1 MKDNCG
7 STLQTPAIGED
18 KVIFRWKGKGPAAVM
33 GDFNEWDAENPAPMI
48 EATPGIWELTLE
60 FPADTY
66 MEYVLLVRGKRRLDP
81 HNPDHIYN
89 GAGGFN
95 NFFYMPGAAPT
106 PYAPFGKITALGR
119 MSEHIITDRMH
130 LVNRKRRVTFYQP
143 PGEGPF
149 PLLVVYD
156 GKDYLQRGRITQ
168 IVDALAAEG
177 SIQPVALALVENAGS
192 HRFLEYACS
201 EPTVSFLLNTLIPLA
216 QKELP
221 LLDLAQNPGAYGV
234 MGGSMG
240 GLMAL
245 YTALRAP
252 RVFGKAICQA
262 GAYQIRE
269 EEFIVFDLVKY
280 LPDRPARV
288 WLDVGRY
295 DFLLETNRRMA
306 AHLRGNGFEMGYLE
320 YNGGHNYT
328 CWRNHLHLALQSC
341 FPTVS

>member
-1 MKDNCG
+1 MLNNFE
-7 STLQTPAIGED
+7 STHTTP
-18 KVIFRWKGKGPAAVM
+18 VIEADEVTFRWKGKGPAAVM
-33 GDFNEWDAENPAPMI
+33 GDFNGWNSENPAPMT
-48 EATPGIWELTLE
+48 EVSPCLWELTLQ

-66 MEYVLLVRGKRRLDP
+66 MEYVLLARGRRRLDP
-81 HNPDHIYN
+81 RNPDHIYN

-106 PYAPFGKITALGR
+106 PYAPASKITTLGKLSQH
-119 MSEHIITDRMH
+119 MLVDKAH
-130 LVNRKRRVTFYQP
+130 LFNGRRQVTFYQP

-168 IVDALAAEG
+168 IVDALAAQG
-177 SIQPVALALVENAGS
+177 FIQPVALALVENAGS
-192 HRFLEYACS
+192 HRFMEYACS
-201 EPTVSFLLNTLIPLA
+201 ELTVTFLLNTVIPLA
-216 QKELP
+216 QEELP
-221 LLDLAQNPGAYGV
+221 LLDLAQHPGAYGV

-240 GLMAL
+240 GVMAL

-252 RVFGKAICQA
+252 LVFGKAICQA

-269 EEFIVFDLVKY
+269 DEFIVFDLVKY
-280 LPDRPARV
+280 LQNRPGKV

-295 DFLLETNRRMA
+295 DFLLETNRRMIA
-306 AHLRGNGFEMGYLE
+306 ELLANGFDAGYLE

-328 CWRNHLHLALQSC
+328 CWRNHLHLGLQAC
-341 FPTVS
+341 FPAVS